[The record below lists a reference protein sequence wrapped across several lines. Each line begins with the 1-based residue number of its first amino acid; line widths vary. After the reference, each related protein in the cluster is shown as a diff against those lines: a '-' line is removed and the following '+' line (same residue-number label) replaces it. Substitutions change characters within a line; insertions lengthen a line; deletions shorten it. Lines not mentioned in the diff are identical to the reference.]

1 MLRKKEEKSKIGEE
15 RRKKKIVMNELSD
28 FRIRDH

>member
-15 RRKKKIVMNELSD
+15 EKKKIVMNELSD